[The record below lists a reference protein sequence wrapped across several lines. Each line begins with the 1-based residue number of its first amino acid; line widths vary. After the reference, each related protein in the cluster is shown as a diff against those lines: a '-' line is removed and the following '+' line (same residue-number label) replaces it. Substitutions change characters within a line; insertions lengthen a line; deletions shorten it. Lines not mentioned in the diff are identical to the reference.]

1 MKEKEAR
8 RAAKEAKHR
17 KEDDVEEE
25 ESPSTND
32 IAEESPSSERYVP
45 FNKNFPDCDKILL
58 LPENEVHHLLNR
70 KRKRRNNDP

>member
-8 RAAKEAKHR
+8 RAAKEAKRR
-17 KEDDVEEE
+17 KEEE

-45 FNKNFPDCDKILL
+45 FNKNFPDCDEILL